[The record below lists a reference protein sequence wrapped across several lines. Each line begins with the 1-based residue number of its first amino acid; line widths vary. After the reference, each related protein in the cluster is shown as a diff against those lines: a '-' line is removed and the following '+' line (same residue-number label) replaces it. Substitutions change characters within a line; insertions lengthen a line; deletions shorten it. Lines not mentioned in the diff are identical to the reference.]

1 MRTTKVPI
9 RLIVVLVVCL
19 SLVPRPADAAGCNAA
34 RMGCVAA
41 ASWASR
47 ACQRNCERLGD
58 KTAVAT
64 CRADCRTERR
74 AAEAL
79 CRDVDDPCAV
89 ACADGAPQCPTDV
102 RTCRRT
108 ARRAHHACR
117 AQCADRRDM
126 RCLLACDRTRA
137 AAEASCGFVAVRTNA
152 GPGEVPV
159 LPLGRPAD
167 LSVLLDD
174 AELAVVAAADARAET
189 LRSRPLRLWVGRP
202 GATVT
207 VTQTKH
213 AFTFG
218 FPIDFREL
226 QDRPDDLAFYG
237 SIAAAHTSEM
247 VLETSLKW
255 RVGEPAPGVMSFDL
269 ADAELA
275 WGEGLG
281 FHFKGHTLLWGNA
294 RPFSTGS
301 GIPDWVLAQFPNATL
316 TPAEQE
322 TLRGLLKRRV
332 EAVVGRYRG
341 RIDVWDVT
349 NETLNPFTQWFIQRL
364 GPGIVNDMFAWVRA
378 IDPGCELVFNEW
390 IREVFTG
397 VGGPGAADVRD
408 RVTALRAAGVPIDA
422 IGQQGHFVPGVV
434 YAGGTADLSQR
445 TRIDDYQAALDTLA
459 QAGVPVHITETNF
472 IAPDEPEKRAA
483 QAEALM
489 RVWWGHP
496 AVEQVVFWAL
506 WNAVAARQQLQSGLW
521 DDAGVLTRHGEAVV
535 SLLNDRWRTHA
546 TVVADAHGVVEL
558 RATLGDYIASWD
570 ENGAPV
576 HATFRVDRGSGT
588 AMVAAVTSPCAPGGR
603 SRVPSSRSRRM
614 RLRMGATCGQCPP
627 A

>member
-1 MRTTKVPI
+1 MRTMKVPI

-19 SLVPRPADAAGCNAA
+19 PLVPRPADAASCNGA

-41 ASWASR
+41 AMWASR

-64 CRADCRTERR
+64 CRADCCTQRR
-74 AAEAL
+74 AAEVL
-79 CRDVDDPCAV
+79 CLDVDDPCAL
-89 ACADGAPQCPTDV
+89 ACADGAPRCPNDV
-102 RTCRRT
+102 RTCRRK
-108 ARRAHHACR
+108 ARRAHRACR
-117 AQCADRRDM
+117 AQCADPRDM

-137 AAEASCGFVAVRTNA
+137 AAEASCGFVAVRTDA

-174 AELAVVAAADARAET
+174 AELAVVAAADKRAET

-202 GATVT
+202 GTTVT

-255 RVGEPAPGVMSFDL
+255 RVGEPLPGVMSFDL

-378 IDPGCELVFNEW
+378 IDPGSELVFNEW

-397 VGGPGAADVRD
+397 VGGPSAADVRD
-408 RVTALRAAGVPIDA
+408 RVRALRAAGVPIDA

-459 QAGVPVHITETNF
+459 QAGVPVHITEVNF
-472 IAPDEPEKRAA
+472 ITPDEPEKRAA

-506 WNAVAARQQLQSGLW
+506 WNKVAARQQLQSGLW
-521 DDAGVLTRHGEAVV
+521 DDAGALTRHGEAVV

-558 RATLGDYIASWD
+558 RVTLGDYVASWD
-570 ENGAPV
+570 ENGRRV
-576 HATFRVDRGSGT
+576 HATFRVDRGPGT
-588 AMVAAVTSPCAPGGR
+588 AKVAAITSPRAACGR
-603 SRVPSSRSRRM
+603 SRVPSGWSRRM
-614 RLRMGATCGQCPP
+614 PLRGGGDLWTMPP
-627 A
+627 C